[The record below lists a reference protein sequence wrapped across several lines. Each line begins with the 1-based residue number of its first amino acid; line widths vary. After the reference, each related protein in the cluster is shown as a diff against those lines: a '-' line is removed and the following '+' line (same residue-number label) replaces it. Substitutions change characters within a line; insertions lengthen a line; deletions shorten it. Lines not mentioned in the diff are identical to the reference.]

1 MAHIN
6 ITRSKKGL
14 LQAKIQAY
22 GKDPVTCKPKLFTRR
37 IYNEDGLTEAKF
49 KKYVEKVAIEFEE
62 TVKTEFQEGVTAARN
77 RVLTFSELM
86 KEWQKTVLNTQS
98 ISYYRRICEVDRR
111 FTAYLTEQQLANRPI
126 SEITVRDVQL
136 FLNGF
141 TQKRTEKTD
150 KAELIKPLPKQVS
163 FRELA
168 REGIL
173 TRVSSYSMN
182 NCGAKILLEK
192 AN

>member
-6 ITRSKKGL
+6 ITKSKKGM

-77 RVLTFSELM
+77 RVLTFCHC
-86 KEWQKTVLNTQS
+86 TN
-98 ISYYRRICEVDRR
+98 Y
-111 FTAYLTEQQLANRPI
+111 
-126 SEITVRDVQL
+126 
-136 FLNGF
+136 
-141 TQKRTEKTD
+141 
-150 KAELIKPLPKQVS
+150 
-163 FRELA
+163 
-168 REGIL
+168 
-173 TRVSSYSMN
+173 
-182 NCGAKILLEK
+182 
-192 AN
+192 